1 MDSPGDTIFALSTPP
16 GRAGIGVVRL
26 SGPAAGAALEALA
39 GAPRPTP
46 RVARLRQLIDPDSR
60 APLDRALVLW
70 IAGPASFTGEEI
82 GRAHV

>member
-46 RVARLRQLIDPDSR
+46 
-60 APLDRALVLW
+60 
-70 IAGPASFTGEEI
+70 
-82 GRAHV
+82 